1 MKKWFKY
8 ALYFVWGFP
17 QNIVGFLMYLYYKNK
32 AIVVFK
38 FEDATVVDLKN
49 MNKNIGA
56 VSLGQ
61 FIFLFSNYGMNEM
74 RIIKH
79 EYGHTRQSHILGPLY
94 LLVVGLPSII
104 WNRFFKDYRRINNVD
119 YYSVFPENWADKLGG
134 VKK

>member
-1 MKKWFKY
+1 MNKWFKY
-8 ALYFVWGFP
+8 ALYFVWGLP
-17 QNIVGFLMYLYYKNK
+17 QNIIGFLMYLYYKNK
-32 AIVVFK
+32 AITIDQ
-38 FEDATVVDLKN
+38 FEDTLIIDLK
-49 MNKNIGA
+49 KPNIGA

-61 FIFLFSNYGMNEM
+61 FIFIFSNYGTNKM